1 MSKSI
6 TKIEVQKK
14 RSKRRS
20 IFLDGDFFCGVDE
33 EVISRLGLIEGMEVD
48 EEEIARIILTE
59 EKLKAK
65 RYALNLLSYRMRS
78 RHELASRLK
87 QKGFDE
93 NTIDELADDLEDVGL
108 IDDLEFAKSWI
119 RTRMELN
126 PRSFYAI
133 RRELQKKGVEKEIA
147 GQAENELKGEFDEK
161 GIALSLGRKRL
172 ASLKGLEARDLKRR
186 LLGYLSRRGFSY
198 EISKWVIEHLKDD
211 RENDIE

>member
-1 MSKSI
+1 MKKSI
-6 TKIEVQKK
+6 TKIEVQKR
-14 RSKRRS
+14 RSNRRS

-33 EVISRLGLIEGMEVD
+33 EVIARLGLRKGVEVD

-78 RHELASRLK
+78 RHELASRLR
-87 QKGFDE
+87 QKGFDKD
-93 NTIDELADDLEDVGL
+93 TVDELADDLEDVGL

-133 RRELQKKGVEKEIA
+133 GRELQKKGVKKEIA
-147 GQAENELKGEFDEK
+147 RQAEDELRGEFDEK
-161 GIALSLGRKRL
+161 EIALSLGKKRL
-172 ASLKGLEARDLKRR
+172 ASLKGLEARVLKRR

-198 EISKWVIEHLKDD
+198 EISKWVIEHLKDGH
-211 RENDIE
+211 ENDIE

>member
-1 MSKSI
+1 MKKSI
-6 TKIEVQKK
+6 TKIEVQKR
-14 RSKRRS
+14 RSNRRS

-33 EVISRLGLIEGMEVD
+33 EVIARLGLRKGVEVH

-78 RHELASRLK
+78 RHELASRLR
-87 QKGFDE
+87 QKGFDKD
-93 NTIDELADDLEDVGL
+93 TVDELADDLEDVGL

-133 RRELQKKGVEKEIA
+133 GRELQKKGVKKEIA
-147 GQAENELKGEFDEK
+147 RQAEDELRGEFDEK
-161 GIALSLGRKRL
+161 EIALSLGKKRL
-172 ASLKGLEARDLKRR
+172 ASIKGLEARVLKRR
-186 LLGYLSRRGFSY
+186 LLAYLSRRGFSY
-198 EISKWVIEHLKDD
+198 EISKWVIEHLKDGH
-211 RENDIE
+211 ENDIE